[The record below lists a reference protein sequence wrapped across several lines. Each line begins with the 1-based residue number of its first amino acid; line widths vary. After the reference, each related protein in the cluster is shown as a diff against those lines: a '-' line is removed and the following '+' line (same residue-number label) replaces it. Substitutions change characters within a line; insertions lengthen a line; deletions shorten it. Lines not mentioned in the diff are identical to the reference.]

1 MSRPQIFSTLALI
14 GVVFISGV
22 LFATMGANLFD
33 QGHRIGTDTQASNS
47 NVLRAPS
54 PAARLE
60 WEEAFI
66 SVADAVNP
74 AVVQVRSAERIELS
88 DTPDGW
94 ETIPRERT
102 PWEGTP
108 FGGMPWERFFP
119 QTPQPTPQ
127 PNNFPPVRQGLGSGV
142 LIRSDGYIV
151 TNNHVIEGADK
162 LQVLLHDG
170 RTLTATVIGRDA
182 NSDLAVIRIDEKDL
196 PTVTLAPPSDVQV
209 GQWVMAFG
217 SPLDAA
223 LDNTVTAGIVS
234 AIGRTSARLS
244 LINLYSDFIQTDAA
258 INRGNSGGPLVN
270 MSGQLIGINSAILSH
285 TGTNAGIGFA
295 IPVSIVDNVA
305 MQLIE
310 KGRVDRGFLGIN
322 FDRVSRSLANAL
334 DAPPGSA
341 QVRQVIDNSA
351 ADKADV
357 RTGDI
362 IAGIDGVELEDY
374 LLLRTIIGNKAPS
387 DRVLLDIIR
396 DDNRMQI
403 EVVLGELP
411 DQGLQNRDSN
421 DQEEEEQNNLD
432 ELGLQLRNLDLEVL
446 QERFNVSE
454 ETEGVW
460 VEAIDE
466 SGTAYD
472 EADLRAD
479 DIIVEINREPI
490 SDRRDFRRIYRKIA
504 PGDVFL
510 VKILRYQRTTQT
522 TGEFLPLMT
531 ALTKPE

>member
-1 MSRPQIFSTLALI
+1 MSRPKIFSTLALVA
-14 GVVFISGV
+14 VVFVAGV
-22 LFATMGANLFD
+22 LFATTGANLFD

-47 NVLRAPS
+47 KILRAPS
-54 PAARLE
+54 TAARLE

-74 AVVQVRSAERIELS
+74 AVVQIRSAEIERS
-88 DTPDGW
+88 DARD
-94 ETIPRERT
+94 ELERELERERS
-102 PWEGTP
+102 PL
-108 FGGMPWERFFP
+108 ERFFLP
-119 QTPQPTPQ
+119 NPRS
-127 PNNFPPVRQGLGSGV
+127 NNFQQVRVGLGSGV

-170 RTLTATVIGRDA
+170 RTFTAAVVGRDA
-182 NSDLAVIRIDEKDL
+182 NTDLAVIRIEEKDL
-196 PTVTLAPPSDVQV
+196 PTVTLAPPGDVQV

-223 LDNTVTAGIVS
+223 LDNTATAGIVS
-234 AIGRTSARLS
+234 AVGRTSARLS
-244 LINLYSDFIQTDAA
+244 AINPYSDFIQTDAA

-270 MSGQLIGINSAILSH
+270 MSGQLIGINSAILSP
-285 TGTNAGIGFA
+285 TGNNAGIGFA

-305 MQLIE
+305 LQLIE
-310 KGRVDRGFLGIN
+310 KGRVDRGFLGIE
-322 FDRVSRSLANAL
+322 FYQVSQSLANAL

-351 ADKADV
+351 ADKAGV

-374 LLLRTIIGNKAPS
+374 LLLRTIIGKKAPG
-387 DRVLLDIIR
+387 DQVLLDIIR
-396 DDNRMQI
+396 DDSRTQL

-411 DQGLQNRDSN
+411 DQSSQNGDSN
-421 DQEEEEQNNLD
+421 DRQDEDWENLD
-432 ELGLQLRNLDLEVL
+432 ELGLQLRNLNREDREIL
-446 QERFNVSE
+446 QERYSVSDE
-454 ETEGVW
+454 IQGVW
-460 VEAIDE
+460 VQSIDP
-466 SGTAYD
+466 SSAAYD
-472 EADLRAD
+472 EADLRTN
-479 DIIVEINREPI
+479 DIIIEINREPV
-490 SDRRDFRRIYRKIA
+490 SDRSDFRRIYRSIA

-510 VKILRYQRTTQT
+510 VKILRNRPDSPT

>member
-1 MSRPQIFSTLALI
+1 MSRPQIFSTLALF
-14 GVVFISGV
+14 GVVFVAGV

-47 NVLRAPS
+47 KVLRAPS
-54 PAARLE
+54 PAARME

-66 SVADAVNP
+66 NVADAVNP

-94 ETIPRERT
+94 ERT
-102 PWEGTP
+102 PL
-108 FGGMPWERFFP
+108 ERFFAN
-119 QTPQPTPQ
+119 PQ
-127 PNNFPPVRQGLGSGV
+127 PNDFPQVRQGLGSGV

-170 RTLTATVIGRDA
+170 RTFTATVIGRDE
-182 NSDLAVIRIDEKDL
+182 NSDLAVIRINETDL

-234 AIGRTSARLS
+234 AIGRTSVRLS
-244 LINLYSDFIQTDAA
+244 QINLYSDFIQTDAA

-270 MSGQLIGINSAILSH
+270 MNGQLIGINSAILSH

-305 MQLIE
+305 MQLID
-310 KGRVDRGFLGIN
+310 KGRVDRGFLGIS

-351 ADKADV
+351 ADKAGV
-357 RTGDI
+357 STGDI

-374 LLLRTIIGNKAPS
+374 LLLRTIIGNKAPG
-387 DRVLLDIIR
+387 DQVLLDIIR
-396 DDNRMQI
+396 ENNRIQI
-403 EVVLGELP
+403 EVLLGELP
-411 DQGLQNRDSN
+411 DQGPQNRNSN
-421 DQEEEEQNNLD
+421 DQKDEEQDNLD
-432 ELGLQLRNLDLEVL
+432 ELGLQLRNLDLELL
-446 QERFNVSE
+446 QERFNFSE
-454 ETEGVW
+454 EIEGVW

-466 SGTAYD
+466 SSAAYD
-472 EADLRAD
+472 EADLRID
-479 DIIVEINREPI
+479 DIIVEINREPVD
-490 SDRRDFRRIYRKIA
+490 DRGDFRRIYRDIA

-510 VKILRYQRTTQT
+510 VKILRYQRTSPT

>member
-1 MSRPQIFSTLALI
+1 MSRPQFFSTIALVA
-14 GVVFISGV
+14 VVFVAGV
-22 LFATMGANLFD
+22 LFATTGANLFD

-47 NVLRAPS
+47 KVLRAPS
-54 PAARLE
+54 TATRLE

-66 SVADAVNP
+66 NVADAVNP
-74 AVVQVRSAERIELS
+74 AVVQIRSAVRLERSYE
-88 DTPDGW
+88 PDVW
-94 ETIPRERT
+94 DQERT
-102 PWEGTP
+102 PL
-108 FGGMPWERFFP
+108 ERFFFQPRRPTDFP
-119 QTPQPTPQ
+119 Q
-127 PNNFPPVRQGLGSGV
+127 VRQGLGSGV

-151 TNNHVIEGADK
+151 TNNHVIESADK

-170 RTLTATVIGRDA
+170 RTFTAAVVGRDA
-182 NSDLAVIRIDEKDL
+182 NTDLAVIRIDANEL
-196 PTVTLAPPSDVQV
+196 PTVTLAPPSNVQV

-244 LINLYSDFIQTDAA
+244 AINLYSDFIQTDAA

-270 MSGQLIGINSAILSH
+270 MSGQLIGINSAILSP
-285 TGTNAGIGFA
+285 TGNNAGIGFA

-305 MQLIE
+305 VQLIE

-341 QVRQVIDNSA
+341 QVRQVIENSA
-351 ADKADV
+351 ADKAGV

-374 LLLRTIIGNKAPS
+374 LLLRTTIGKKAPG
-387 DRVLLDIIR
+387 DQVLLDIIR
-396 DDNRMQI
+396 DNNRIQL

-411 DQGLQNRDSN
+411 DQGSQDRDSSDPQEE
-421 DQEEEEQNNLD
+421 DQENVE
-432 ELGLQLRNLDLEVL
+432 ELGLQLRNLDREIL
-446 QERFNVSE
+446 QERFSASE
-454 ETEGVW
+454 EIQGVW
-460 VEAIDE
+460 IQSIDP
-466 SGTAYD
+466 SSAAYD

-479 DIIVEINREPI
+479 DIIVEINREPVE
-490 SDRRDFRRIYRKIA
+490 DRSDFRRIYRSIA
-504 PGDVFL
+504 PGGVFL
-510 VKILRYQRTTQT
+510 VKVLRFQRTGEE

>member
-1 MSRPQIFSTLALI
+1 MSRPQIFSTLALF
-14 GVVFISGV
+14 GVIFVAGV

-47 NVLRAPS
+47 KVPRAPS

-74 AVVQVRSAERIELS
+74 AVVQVRSAERVELS
-88 DTPDGW
+88 DDPSAW
-94 ETIPRERT
+94 QRT
-102 PWEGTP
+102 PL
-108 FGGMPWERFFP
+108 ERFFFQDP
-119 QTPQPTPQ
+119 QSNGFPQ
-127 PNNFPPVRQGLGSGV
+127 VRQGLGSGV

-151 TNNHVIEGADK
+151 TNNHVIESADK

-170 RTLTATVIGRDA
+170 RTFTATVIGRDE
-182 NSDLAVIRIDEKDL
+182 NTDLAVIRIDEKDL
-196 PTVTLAPPSDVQV
+196 PTVTLAPPGDVQV

-234 AIGRTSARLS
+234 AIGRTSVRLS
-244 LINLYSDFIQTDAA
+244 QINLYSDFIQTDAA

-270 MSGQLIGINSAILSH
+270 MNGQLIGINSAILSH

-310 KGRVDRGFLGIN
+310 KGRVDRGFLGIS

-334 DAPPGSA
+334 DTPPGSA

-351 ADKADV
+351 AEKAGV

-374 LLLRTIIGNKAPS
+374 LLLRTIIGNKAPG
-387 DRVLLDIIR
+387 DQVLLDIIR
-396 DDNRMQI
+396 DDNRIQI

-411 DQGLQNRDSN
+411 DQGLQSRDSN
-421 DQEEEEQNNLD
+421 DQEEEEQDNLD
-432 ELGLQLRNLDLEVL
+432 ELGLQLRNLDRDALEIL
-446 QERFNVSE
+446 QERLRFNVSE
-454 ETEGVW
+454 EIEGVW

-466 SGTAYD
+466 SSAAYD
-472 EADLRAD
+472 EADLRID
-479 DIIVEINREPI
+479 DIIVEINREPVD
-490 SDRRDFRRIYRKIA
+490 DRGDFRRIYRNIA

-510 VKILRYQRTTQT
+510 VKILRSQRTSPT

>member
-1 MSRPQIFSTLALI
+1 MSRPQIFSTLALVV
-14 GVVFISGV
+14 VVFVTGV
-22 LFATMGANLFD
+22 LFATTGANLFD

-47 NVLRAPS
+47 KVLRAPS
-54 PAARLE
+54 TAARLE

-74 AVVQVRSAERIELS
+74 AVVQIRSAEIGRSDAPNAWDREL
-88 DTPDGW
+88 
-94 ETIPRERT
+94 ERERI
-102 PWEGTP
+102 PL
-108 FGGMPWERFFP
+108 ERFF
-119 QTPQPTPQ
+119 
-127 PNNFPPVRQGLGSGV
+127 FPPPPPDNFQQVRVGLGSGV

-151 TNNHVIEGADK
+151 TNNHVIESADK

-170 RTLTATVIGRDA
+170 RTFTAAVVGRDA
-182 NSDLAVIRIDEKDL
+182 NTDLAVIKIDETDL
-196 PTVTLAPPSDVQV
+196 PTVTLAPPGDVQV

-217 SPLDAA
+217 SPLDVA
-223 LDNTVTAGIVS
+223 LENTVTAGIVS

-244 LINLYSDFIQTDAA
+244 AINLYSDFIQTDAA

-270 MSGQLIGINSAILSH
+270 MSGQLIGINSAILSP
-285 TGTNAGIGFA
+285 TGNNAGIGFA

-351 ADKADV
+351 ADKAGV

-374 LLLRTIIGNKAPS
+374 LLLRTIIGNKAPG
-387 DRVLLDIIR
+387 DQVLLDIIR
-396 DDNRMQI
+396 DNNRIQL
-403 EVVLGELP
+403 EVVLGELS
-411 DQGLQNRDSN
+411 DQGSQNRDSN
-421 DQEEEEQNNLD
+421 DRQEEDRDNLD
-432 ELGLQLRNLDLEVL
+432 ELGLQLRNLDREIL
-446 QERFNVSE
+446 QERFSVSE
-454 ETEGVW
+454 EIQGVW
-460 VEAIDE
+460 VQSINP
-466 SGTAYD
+466 SSTAYD
-472 EADLRAD
+472 EADLRAN
-479 DIIVEINREPI
+479 DIIVEINREPV
-490 SDRRDFRRIYRKIA
+490 SDRSDFRRIYRSIA

-510 VKILRYQRTTQT
+510 VKVLRFQRTSETA
-522 TGEFLPLMT
+522 GEFLPLMT

>member
-1 MSRPQIFSTLALI
+1 MSRPQIFSTLALVV
-14 GVVFISGV
+14 VVFVTGV
-22 LFATMGANLFD
+22 LFATTGANLFD

-47 NVLRAPS
+47 KILRAPS
-54 PAARLE
+54 TAARLE

-74 AVVQVRSAERIELS
+74 AVVQIRSAEIGRSDAPNAWDREL
-88 DTPDGW
+88 
-94 ETIPRERT
+94 ERERI
-102 PWEGTP
+102 PL
-108 FGGMPWERFFP
+108 ERFF
-119 QTPQPTPQ
+119 
-127 PNNFPPVRQGLGSGV
+127 FPPPPPDNFQQVRVGLGSGV

-151 TNNHVIEGADK
+151 TNNHVIESADK

-170 RTLTATVIGRDA
+170 RTFTAAVVGRDA
-182 NSDLAVIRIDEKDL
+182 NTDLAVIKIDETDL
-196 PTVTLAPPSDVQV
+196 PTVTLAPPGDVQV

-217 SPLDAA
+217 SPLDVA
-223 LDNTVTAGIVS
+223 LENTVTAGIVS

-244 LINLYSDFIQTDAA
+244 AINLYSDFIQTDAA

-270 MSGQLIGINSAILSH
+270 MSGQLIGINSAILSP
-285 TGTNAGIGFA
+285 TGNNAGIGFA

-351 ADKADV
+351 ADKAGV

-374 LLLRTIIGNKAPS
+374 LLLRTIIGNKAPG
-387 DRVLLDIIR
+387 DQVLLDIIR
-396 DDNRMQI
+396 DNNRIQL
-403 EVVLGELP
+403 EVVLGELS
-411 DQGLQNRDSN
+411 DQGSQNRDSN
-421 DQEEEEQNNLD
+421 DRQEEDQDNLD
-432 ELGLQLRNLDLEVL
+432 ELGLQLRNLDREIL
-446 QERFNVSE
+446 QERFSLSE
-454 ETEGVW
+454 EIQGVW
-460 VEAIDE
+460 VQSINP
-466 SGTAYD
+466 SSTAYD
-472 EADLRAD
+472 EADLRAN
-479 DIIVEINREPI
+479 DIIVEINREPV
-490 SDRRDFRRIYRKIA
+490 SDRSDFRRIYRSIA

-510 VKILRYQRTTQT
+510 VKVLRFQRTSETA
-522 TGEFLPLMT
+522 GEFLPLMT

>member
-1 MSRPQIFSTLALI
+1 MSRPQFFSTIALVA
-14 GVVFISGV
+14 VVFVAGV
-22 LFATMGANLFD
+22 LFATTGANLFD

-47 NVLRAPS
+47 KVLRAPS
-54 PAARLE
+54 TATRLE

-66 SVADAVNP
+66 NVADAVNP
-74 AVVQVRSAERIELS
+74 AVVQIRSAVRLEPS
-88 DTPDGW
+88 DESD
-94 ETIPRERT
+94 
-102 PWEGTP
+102 
-108 FGGMPWERFFP
+108 PWERERIPLEPFFF
-119 QTPQPTPQ
+119 QPRPPTD
-127 PNNFPPVRQGLGSGV
+127 FPRVLRGLGSGV

-151 TNNHVIEGADK
+151 TNNHVIESANK

-170 RTLTATVIGRDA
+170 RTFTAAVVGRDA
-182 NSDLAVIRIDEKDL
+182 NADLAVIRIEENEL
-196 PTVTLAPPSDVQV
+196 PTVTLAPPSNVQV

-244 LINLYSDFIQTDAA
+244 AINLYSDFIQTDAA

-270 MSGQLIGINSAILSH
+270 MSGQLIGINSAILSP
-285 TGTNAGIGFA
+285 TGNNAGIGFA

-341 QVRQVIDNSA
+341 QVRQVIENSA
-351 ADKADV
+351 ADKAGV
-357 RTGDI
+357 RTGDV

-374 LLLRTIIGNKAPS
+374 LLLRTTIGKKAPG
-387 DRVLLDIIR
+387 DQVLLDIIR
-396 DDNRMQI
+396 DNNRIQL

-411 DQGLQNRDSN
+411 DQGSQDRDSN
-421 DQEEEEQNNLD
+421 DRREEDQENVE
-432 ELGLQLRNLDLEVL
+432 ELGLQLRNLDREIL
-446 QERFNVSE
+446 QERFSASE
-454 ETEGVW
+454 EIQGVW
-460 VEAIDE
+460 IQSIDP
-466 SGTAYD
+466 SSAAYD
-472 EADLRAD
+472 EADLRAN
-479 DIIVEINREPI
+479 DIIVEINREPVE
-490 SDRRDFRRIYRKIA
+490 DRSDFRRIYRGIA
-504 PGDVFL
+504 PGGVFL
-510 VKILRYQRTTQT
+510 VKVLRFQRTGEE

>member
-1 MSRPQIFSTLALI
+1 MSRPQIFSTLALF
-14 GVVFISGV
+14 GVVFVAGV

-47 NVLRAPS
+47 KVLRAPS
-54 PAARLE
+54 PAARME

-66 SVADAVNP
+66 NVADAVNP
-74 AVVQVRSAERIELS
+74 AVVQVRSAERIEPS
-88 DTPDGW
+88 DDPNAW
-94 ETIPRERT
+94 ERT
-102 PWEGTP
+102 PL
-108 FGGMPWERFFP
+108 ERFFAN
-119 QTPQPTPQ
+119 PQ
-127 PNNFPPVRQGLGSGV
+127 PNDFPQVRQGLGSGV

-151 TNNHVIEGADK
+151 TNNHVIQGADK

-170 RTLTATVIGRDA
+170 RTFTATVIGRDE
-182 NSDLAVIRIDEKDL
+182 NSDLAVIRINETDL

-234 AIGRTSARLS
+234 AIGRTSVRLS
-244 LINLYSDFIQTDAA
+244 QINLYSDFIQTDAA

-270 MSGQLIGINSAILSH
+270 MNGQLIGINSAILSH

-305 MQLIE
+305 MQLID
-310 KGRVDRGFLGIN
+310 KGRVDRGFLGIS

-351 ADKADV
+351 ADKAGV
-357 RTGDI
+357 STGDI

-374 LLLRTIIGNKAPS
+374 LLLRTIIGNKAPG
-387 DRVLLDIIR
+387 DQVLLDIIR
-396 DDNRMQI
+396 ENNRIQI
-403 EVVLGELP
+403 EVLLGELP
-411 DQGLQNRDSN
+411 DQGPQNRNSN
-421 DQEEEEQNNLD
+421 DQKDEEQDNLD
-432 ELGLQLRNLDLEVL
+432 ELGLQLRNLDLELL
-446 QERFNVSE
+446 QERFNFSE
-454 ETEGVW
+454 EIEGVW

-466 SGTAYD
+466 SSAAYD
-472 EADLRAD
+472 EADLRID
-479 DIIVEINREPI
+479 DIIVEINREPVD
-490 SDRRDFRRIYRKIA
+490 DRGDFRRIYRSIA

-510 VKILRYQRTTQT
+510 VKILRYQRTSPT

>member
-1 MSRPQIFSTLALI
+1 MSRPQIFSTLALF
-14 GVVFISGV
+14 GVVFVAGV
-22 LFATMGANLFD
+22 LFATTGANLFD

-54 PAARLE
+54 PAERLE

-66 SVADAVNP
+66 NVADAVNP
-74 AVVQVRSAERIELS
+74 AVVQIRSAERIELS
-88 DTPDGW
+88 DAPNAWGGA
-94 ETIPRERT
+94 
-102 PWEGTP
+102 PWEQ
-108 FGGMPWERFFP
+108 FFFQNP
-119 QTPQPTPQ
+119 QS
-127 PNNFPPVRQGLGSGV
+127 NDFPRVRQGLGSGV

-151 TNNHVIEGADK
+151 TNNHVIESADK

-170 RTLTATVIGRDA
+170 RTFTAAVVGRDA
-182 NSDLAVIRIDEKDL
+182 NTDLAVIRIDEKDL

-270 MSGQLIGINSAILSH
+270 MSGQLIGINSAILSP
-285 TGTNAGIGFA
+285 TGNNAGIGFA

-305 MQLIE
+305 MQLID

-490 SDRRDFRRIYRKIA
+490 SDRRDFRRIYRSIA
-504 PGDVFL
+504 PGDAFL
-510 VKILRYQRTTQT
+510 VKILRFQRTTRT

>member
-1 MSRPQIFSTLALI
+1 MNKPQIFSTLILVV
-14 GVVFISGV
+14 VVFVAGV
-22 LFATMGANLFD
+22 LFATTGANLFD
-33 QGHRIGTDTQASNS
+33 QGHRIGTDTQASS
-47 NVLRAPS
+47 PKILRAPS
-54 PAARLE
+54 TAARLE

-74 AVVQVRSAERIELS
+74 AVVQIRSAERIEIS
-88 DTPDGW
+88 GDPDTWKG
-94 ETIPRERT
+94 T
-102 PWEGTP
+102 PWEYLFQDPQSNG
-108 FGGMPWERFFP
+108 FP
-119 QTPQPTPQ
+119 Q
-127 PNNFPPVRQGLGSGV
+127 VRQGLGSGV

-151 TNNHVIEGADK
+151 TNNHVIASADK
-162 LQVLLHDG
+162 LQILLHDG
-170 RTLTATVIGRDA
+170 RTFTAAVVGRDA
-182 NSDLAVIRIDEKDL
+182 NTDLAVIRIDEKDL

-223 LDNTVTAGIVS
+223 LENTVTAGIVS

-244 LINLYSDFIQTDAA
+244 EINLYSDFIQTDAA

-270 MSGQLIGINSAILSH
+270 MSGQLIGINSAILSP
-285 TGTNAGIGFA
+285 TGNNAGIGFA

-310 KGRVDRGFLGIN
+310 KGRVDRGFLGIH
-322 FDRVSRSLANAL
+322 FGRVSRSLANAL

-341 QVRQVIDNSA
+341 QVSQVIDNSA
-351 ADKADV
+351 ADQAGV

-362 IAGIDGVELEDY
+362 IAGIDGVELEDF
-374 LLLRTIIGNKAPS
+374 LLLRIIIGNKAPG
-387 DRVLLDIIR
+387 DQVLLDIIR
-396 DDNRMQI
+396 DNNRMQL

-411 DQGLQNRDSN
+411 DQGSQNRDSN
-421 DQEEEEQNNLD
+421 NRKEEDQSNLD
-432 ELGLQLRNLDLEVL
+432 ELGLQLRNLDNEIL
-446 QERFNVSE
+446 QEHFNISE
-454 ETEGVW
+454 SIEGVW
-460 VEAIDE
+460 VQSIDQ
-466 SGTAYD
+466 SSTAYD

-490 SDRRDFRRIYRKIA
+490 NDRSDFRSIYRSIA

-510 VKILRYQRTTQT
+510 VKILRFQPTSRT

>member
-1 MSRPQIFSTLALI
+1 MSRPQIFSTLALF
-14 GVVFISGV
+14 GVVFVAGV

-47 NVLRAPS
+47 KVLRAPS
-54 PAARLE
+54 PAARME

-66 SVADAVNP
+66 NVADAVNP

-94 ETIPRERT
+94 ERT
-102 PWEGTP
+102 PL
-108 FGGMPWERFFP
+108 ERFFAN
-119 QTPQPTPQ
+119 PQ
-127 PNNFPPVRQGLGSGV
+127 PNDFPQVRQGLGSGV

-170 RTLTATVIGRDA
+170 RTFTATVIGRDE
-182 NSDLAVIRIDEKDL
+182 NSDLAVIRINETDL

-234 AIGRTSARLS
+234 AIGRTSVRLS
-244 LINLYSDFIQTDAA
+244 QINLYSDFIQTDAA

-270 MSGQLIGINSAILSH
+270 MNGQLIGINSAILSH

-305 MQLIE
+305 MQLID
-310 KGRVDRGFLGIN
+310 KGRVDRGFLGIS

-351 ADKADV
+351 ADKAGV
-357 RTGDI
+357 STGDI

-374 LLLRTIIGNKAPS
+374 LLLRTIIGNKAPG
-387 DRVLLDIIR
+387 DQVLLDIIR
-396 DDNRMQI
+396 ENNRIQI
-403 EVVLGELP
+403 EVLLGELP
-411 DQGLQNRDSN
+411 DQGPQNRNSN
-421 DQEEEEQNNLD
+421 DQKDEEQDNLD
-432 ELGLQLRNLDLEVL
+432 ELGLQLRNLDLELL
-446 QERFNVSE
+446 QERFNFSE
-454 ETEGVW
+454 EIEGVW

-466 SGTAYD
+466 SSAAYD
-472 EADLRAD
+472 EADLRID
-479 DIIVEINREPI
+479 DIIVEINREPVD
-490 SDRRDFRRIYRKIA
+490 DRGDFRRIYRSIA

-510 VKILRYQRTTQT
+510 VKILRYQRTSPT

>member
-1 MSRPQIFSTLALI
+1 MSRPQIFSTLALF
-14 GVVFISGV
+14 GVIFVAGV

-47 NVLRAPS
+47 KVLRAPS

-74 AVVQVRSAERIELS
+74 AVVQVRSAERVELS
-88 DTPDGW
+88 DDPNAGQ
-94 ETIPRERT
+94 RT
-102 PWEGTP
+102 PL
-108 FGGMPWERFFP
+108 ERFFFQDP
-119 QTPQPTPQ
+119 QSNGFPQ
-127 PNNFPPVRQGLGSGV
+127 VRQGLGSGV

-151 TNNHVIEGADK
+151 TNNHVIESADK

-170 RTLTATVIGRDA
+170 RTFTATVIGRDE
-182 NSDLAVIRIDEKDL
+182 NSDLAVIRIDETDL

-234 AIGRTSARLS
+234 AIGRTSVRLS
-244 LINLYSDFIQTDAA
+244 QINLYSDFIQTDAA

-270 MSGQLIGINSAILSH
+270 MNGQLIGINSAILSH

-310 KGRVDRGFLGIN
+310 KGRVDRGFLGIS
-322 FDRVSRSLANAL
+322 FDRVSRSLANAM

-374 LLLRTIIGNKAPS
+374 LLLRTIIGNKAPG
-387 DRVLLDIIR
+387 DHVLLDIIR
-396 DDNRMQI
+396 DDNRIQI

-411 DQGLQNRDSN
+411 DQDLQNRDSN
-421 DQEEEEQNNLD
+421 DQEEEEQDNLD
-432 ELGLQLRNLDLEVL
+432 ELGLQLRNVDLEIL
-446 QERFNVSE
+446 QERYNLSE
-454 ETEGVW
+454 EIKGVW
-460 VEAIDE
+460 VQAIDE

-479 DIIVEINREPI
+479 DIIVEINREPVD
-490 SDRRDFRRIYRKIA
+490 DRGDFRRIYRSIA

-510 VKILRYQRTTQT
+510 VKILRYQFTTQT

>member
-1 MSRPQIFSTLALI
+1 MSRPQIFSTLALVV
-14 GVVFISGV
+14 VVFVTGV
-22 LFATMGANLFD
+22 LFATTGANLFD

-47 NVLRAPS
+47 KVLRAPS
-54 PAARLE
+54 TAARLE

-66 SVADAVNP
+66 NVADNVNP
-74 AVVQVRSAERIELS
+74 AVVQIRSAERIERS
-88 DTPDGW
+88 EAPSAW
-94 ETIPRERT
+94 EWERERT
-102 PWEGTP
+102 PL
-108 FGGMPWERFFP
+108 ERFFF
-119 QTPQPTPQ
+119 QPRQ
-127 PNNFPPVRQGLGSGV
+127 PNNFPQVRQGLGSGV

-151 TNNHVIEGADK
+151 TNNHVIESADK

-170 RTLTATVIGRDA
+170 RTFTATVVGRDA
-182 NSDLAVIRIDEKDL
+182 NTDLAVIRIDETDL
-196 PTVTLAPPSDVQV
+196 PTVTLAPPGDVQV

-223 LDNTVTAGIVS
+223 LENTVTAGIVS
-234 AIGRTSARLS
+234 AIGRTSTRLS
-244 LINLYSDFIQTDAA
+244 LINRYSDFIQTDAA

-270 MSGQLIGINSAILSH
+270 MGGQLIGINSAILSP
-285 TGTNAGIGFA
+285 TGNNAGIGFA

-322 FDRVSRSLANAL
+322 FDRVSVSLANAL

-351 ADKADV
+351 ADMAGV

-374 LLLRTIIGNKAPS
+374 LLLRTIIGNKAPG
-387 DRVLLDIIR
+387 DQVLLDIIR
-396 DDNRMQI
+396 DNNRLQL

-411 DQGLQNRDSN
+411 DQDAQSSDSN
-421 DQEEEEQNNLD
+421 DRQEDDQENLD
-432 ELGLQLRNLDLEVL
+432 ELGLQLRNLDREIL
-446 QERFNVSE
+446 QERFSVSDE
-454 ETEGVW
+454 IQGVW
-460 VEAIDE
+460 VQSIDP
-466 SGTAYD
+466 SSMAYD
-472 EADLRAD
+472 EADLRAN
-479 DIIVEINREPI
+479 DIIVEINREPV
-490 SDRRDFRRIYRKIA
+490 DNRGDFRRIYRSIA

-510 VKILRYQRTTQT
+510 VKVLRFQRTSETA
-522 TGEFLPLMT
+522 GEFLPLMT

>member
-1 MSRPQIFSTLALI
+1 MSRPQFFSTLVLVA
-14 GVVFISGV
+14 VVFVAGV
-22 LFATMGANLFD
+22 LFATTGANLFD

-47 NVLRAPS
+47 KILRAPS
-54 PAARLE
+54 TAARLE

-66 SVADAVNP
+66 NVADAVNP
-74 AVVQVRSAERIELS
+74 AVVQIRSEVRIEQS
-88 DTPDGW
+88 DAPNTW
-94 ETIPRERT
+94 EWERERT
-102 PWEGTP
+102 PWE
-108 FGGMPWERFFP
+108 RFFF
-119 QTPQPTPQ
+119 QPPQ
-127 PNNFPPVRQGLGSGV
+127 PNGFPPVRQGLGSGV

-151 TNNHVIEGADK
+151 TNNHVIESADK

-170 RTLTATVIGRDA
+170 RTFTAAVVGRDA
-182 NSDLAVIRIDEKDL
+182 NTDLAVIRIEEEDL
-196 PTVTLAPPSDVQV
+196 PTVTLAPPGDDQV

-234 AIGRTSARLS
+234 AIGRTSTRLS
-244 LINLYSDFIQTDAA
+244 QINLYSDFIQTDAA

-270 MSGQLIGINSAILSH
+270 MGGQLIGINSAILSP
-285 TGTNAGIGFA
+285 TGNNAGIGFA

-305 MQLIE
+305 TQLIE

-341 QVRQVIDNSA
+341 QVRQVIDDSA
-351 ADKADV
+351 ADKAGV

-374 LLLRTIIGNKAPS
+374 LLLRTTIGNKAPG
-387 DRVLLDIIR
+387 DQVLLDIIR
-396 DDNRMQI
+396 DNNRIQL

-421 DQEEEEQNNLD
+421 DRQGEDQENID
-432 ELGLQLRNLDLEVL
+432 ELGLQLRNLNRENREIL

-454 ETEGVW
+454 EIQGVW
-460 VEAIDE
+460 VQSIDP
-466 SGTAYD
+466 SSTAYD
-472 EADLRAD
+472 EADLRAN
-479 DIIVEINREPI
+479 DIIVEINREPVK
-490 SDRRDFRRIYRKIA
+490 DRSDFRRIYRSIA
-504 PGDVFL
+504 PGDVLL
-510 VKILRYQRTTQT
+510 VKVLRFQRTGEE